1 MKTQDKSLLTKLVIT
16 VMVKLVVLTSLWWV
30 FFHDQ
35 RVAVDAKRVS
45 DQMLSPGDITSK
57 KGEQP

>member
-1 MKTQDKSLLTKLVIT
+1 MTLSQKNLIHKLTWVLLI
-16 VMVKLVVLTSLWWV
+16 KLVVLTGLWWM

-35 RVAVDAKRVS
+35 RVAVDDKLVS
-45 DQMLSPGDITSK
+45 DQFLSTSSTSDN

>member
-1 MKTQDKSLLTKLVIT
+1 MTLPQKNLIHKLAWVLL
-16 VMVKLVVLTSLWWV
+16 VKLVVLTGLWWA

-35 RVAVDAKRVS
+35 RVAVDANLVS
-45 DQMLSPGDITSK
+45 DQFLSTSGTSGN

>member
-1 MKTQDKSLLTKLVIT
+1 MKTSDKSLVTKLVIA

-35 RVAVDAKRVS
+35 RVAVDAKLVS
-45 DQMLSPGDITSK
+45 DQMLSPGVATGK